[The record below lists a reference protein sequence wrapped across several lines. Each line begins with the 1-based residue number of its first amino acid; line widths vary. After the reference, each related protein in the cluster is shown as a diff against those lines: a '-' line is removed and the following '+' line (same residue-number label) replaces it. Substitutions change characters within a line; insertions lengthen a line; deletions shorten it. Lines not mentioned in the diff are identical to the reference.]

1 MVETLLTAEKHSHP
15 GRAVNGFRRLL
26 ACDALPLLGAAPVEL
41 NPRLSLRLLCK
52 AIEFY
57 LAYIQQPQDAHI
69 QNPWDRLFQI
79 VELIGKKLG
88 WELSNLFSTPWNCE
102 MYSDRL
108 QQYAIA
114 HNTGLCDELIVRQ
127 LLMCT
132 VVTLLRILN
141 EHATLINN
149 DETMY
154 CLVEAFGEGIHSS
167 TGKILYLQHSND
179 YSFMFTL

>member
-1 MVETLLTAEKHSHP
+1 METLLTAEKHSHP

-26 ACDALPLLGAAPVEL
+26 ACEALPLLGGAVVEL

-52 AIEFY
+52 AVEFY
-57 LAYIQQPQDAHI
+57 FAYIQQPQDTQIH
-69 QNPWDRLFQI
+69 NPWDRLYQI

-88 WELSNLFSTPWNCE
+88 WELSSLFAMPWSRE

-114 HNTGLCDELIVRQ
+114 HNTGLSDEPIIRQ

-132 VVTLLRILN
+132 IVVLLRILN
-141 EHATLINN
+141 EHNILIANE
-149 DETMY
+149 ETMY
-154 CLVEAFGEGIHSS
+154 CLVEAFAEGVYSSAGE
-167 TGKILYLQHSND
+167 ILRSLLIIY
-179 YSFMFTL
+179 